1 MVHNTTA
8 YTFADAPLVQGETYF
23 VSVKVENGAGLTSD
37 IQTSEGI
44 LFDQTGKF

>member
-1 MVHNTTA
+1 MVQNTTA